1 MSQKG
6 DRNNTAISNVPD
18 PEAYFVRP
26 LKAEKCKCCTKRGSG
41 P

>member
-6 DRNNTAISNVPD
+6 DRNNAAIVNVSD

-26 LKAEKCKCCTKRGSG
+26 VEVGKCRCCTERGSD